1 VIEPSPPNSEGKLEI
16 RVHRIRRAIYL
27 RSLVFFLVSFAGLLV
42 SMSILIW
49 QWQNAITNFGPAAL
63 IRWITIPVWAT
74 LIFSVVTV
82 ISFIMLRRNR
92 RSEIQVSNMGLTIQ
106 RGKSL
111 ETINW
116 DSVALVRTKF
126 ERYGFL
132 SISWAKESEI
142 HIKTEDGIERKFNQ
156 TYERIDD
163 LIEEI
168 KQFVYPKLLE
178 EYRLAFNRGEPLSF
192 GPLVLTS
199 DGILNGRRAL
209 RWKDL
214 KSINFERGSLKLQ
227 PFEDSKGPQFS
238 IPAYKV
244 PNIDLCI
251 QLINHLSPQ
260 T

>member
-1 VIEPSPPNSEGKLEI
+1 MVTSPTNSEGKLEF
-16 RVHRIRRAIYL
+16 RVHRIRRAIFL
-27 RSLVFFLVSFAGLLV
+27 RSVVFFLVSCGGMLASV
-42 SMSILIW
+42 SILIW
-49 QWQNAITNFGPAAL
+49 QWRNAIINFGPAAL
-63 IRWITIPVWAT
+63 WRWIAIPVWAT
-74 LIFSVVTV
+74 LIFSAMT
-82 ISFIMLRRNR
+82 ILSFILLRRNR
-92 RSEIQVSNMGLTIQ
+92 QSEIQVSTMGLTIQ

-116 DSVALVRTKF
+116 DTVDHIRTKF
-126 ERYGFL
+126 ERYGVL
-132 SISWAKESEI
+132 SITWANKSEI
-142 HIKTEDGIERKFNQ
+142 HIVTEDGIEHKFNQ
-156 TYERIDD
+156 AYERIDD

-168 KQFVYPKLLE
+168 KHFVYPRLLE

-192 GPLVLTS
+192 GPLILTS
-199 DGILNGRRAL
+199 DGILNGRQAL

-214 KSINFERGSLKLQ
+214 ESINFERGSLKLQ
-227 PFEDSKGPQFS
+227 PFENSKSPQFS